1 MDIGDAVNLMRGGIL
16 EIVLIAAPILIVA
29 LVVGLI
35 VSILQA
41 TTSIQ
46 EQTLTF
52 VPKIAAI
59 LAVLALLGG
68 WMMGHLAQ
76 YTRTLFR
83 TDPGGGEV
91 GRCITRSSAEPT
103 SSSLSR

>member
-1 MDIGDAVNLMRGGIL
+1 MEIDEAVNLMRGGIF
-16 EIVLIAAPILIVA
+16 EIVILAAPILIVA

-59 LAVLALLGG
+59 LTVLALLGG
-68 WMMGHLAQ
+68 WMMGHLSQ
-76 YTRTLFR
+76 YTRNLLELIPQLAR
-83 TDPGGGEV
+83 
-91 GRCITRSSAEPT
+91 
-103 SSSLSR
+103 

>member
-1 MDIGDAVNLMRGGIL
+1 MSIGDIVRLMQGSIFEIL
-16 EIVLIAAPILIVA
+16 ILSAPVLITA

-35 VSILQA
+35 IAIFQA

-52 VPKIAAI
+52 LPKMIAM

-68 WMMGHLAQ
+68 WMFSQLRG
-76 YTRTLFR
+76 YTVNLFEMI
-83 TDPGGGEV
+83 PA
-91 GRCITRSSAEPT
+91 IAK
-103 SSSLSR
+103 

>member
-1 MDIGDAVNLMRGGIL
+1 MSVGDAVSLLRGGIL
-16 EIVLIAAPILIVA
+16 EILVLASPVLLVA
-29 LVVGLI
+29 MVFGLV

-59 LAVLALLGG
+59 MLVLALLGG
-68 WMMGHLAQ
+68 WMFGSLEQ
-76 YTRTLFR
+76 YTRDLFAMIPQMAR
-83 TDPGGGEV
+83 
-91 GRCITRSSAEPT
+91 
-103 SSSLSR
+103 

>member
-1 MDIGDAVNLMRGGIL
+1 MDIADAINLIRGGIM
-16 EIVLIAAPILIVA
+16 EIIVIAAPILIVA

-59 LAVLALLGG
+59 LAVLAILGG
-68 WMMGHLAQ
+68 WMLNHLAQ
-76 YTRTLFR
+76 YTRTLFELIPAAAR
-83 TDPGGGEV
+83 
-91 GRCITRSSAEPT
+91 
-103 SSSLSR
+103 